1 MEGSLT
7 TNINILS
14 SPTPVANASRNEEKN
29 GTHKSSTNI
38 RYIMQIYTMN
48 YVCAGD
54 TDVTFMLLLTRSFFS
69 LKTSAIELK
78 LQYKVQNGLSIRG

>member
-1 MEGSLT
+1 
-7 TNINILS
+7 
-14 SPTPVANASRNEEKN
+14 
-29 GTHKSSTNI
+29 
-38 RYIMQIYTMN
+38 MQIYTMN